1 MARYLVLG
9 ALLFLVGCAAPGTPE
24 PTAEAER
31 RDACA
36 RSYGPG
42 TAGLALCL
50 RGVYEP

>member
-1 MARYLVLG
+1 MARCLAVG
-9 ALLFLVGCAAPGTPE
+9 ALVFLIGCTAPDSPD
-24 PTAEAER
+24 PTAER

>member
-1 MARYLVLG
+1 MARCLVIGGLLVL
-9 ALLFLVGCAAPGTPE
+9 LGCTAAGNPQ
-24 PTAEAER
+24 PTAER

-42 TAGLALCL
+42 TAGLAHCL